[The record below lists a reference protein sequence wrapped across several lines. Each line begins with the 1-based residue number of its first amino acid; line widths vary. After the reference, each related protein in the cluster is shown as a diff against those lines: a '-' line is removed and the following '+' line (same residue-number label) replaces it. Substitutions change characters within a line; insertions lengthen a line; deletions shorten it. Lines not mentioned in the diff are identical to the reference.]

1 MYIVKSINLNNEG
14 VDVVLNLKLF
24 DTHEKAELFMREI
37 EKQISTESD
46 SEWLEIESITL
57 ESV

>member
-1 MYIVKSINLNNEG
+1 MYIVKSINLNNAG

-24 DTHEKAELFMREI
+24 NTHEKAEAFMREV
-37 EKQISTESD
+37 EKQIPIESD
-46 SEWLEIESITL
+46 AEWLEIESITL